1 MNKKLQRTRAVTRLA
16 ACTAALTVCGSVA
29 AQTNV
34 TIYGSIDAGVTY
46 VTNEGGKNNFRMDG
60 GLSQGNRLGFR
71 GSEELGGGNKAIFV
85 LENGF
90 AVDTGAARPN
100 GQIFGR
106 QSYVG
111 LSGPAGTIAMGRL
124 VDFMGEK
131 AALYNVGYAGF
142 GGLYSVHL
150 LDLDRLSGVPV
161 NNAVRYL
168 SPNIGDFTFGAMY
181 AFSERAGDAAG
192 NDRTI
197 SLMAHYLAGP
207 VSIAT
212 FYTEVKGGTLDVS
225 QLIGKPLGTEVWGG
239 NASRN
244 YGVGGSYDFGKLL
257 AFGIVTQSRFSAI
270 NGGATKQAMVYE
282 AGGRYRFN
290 ATTAF
295 GLGYTHTQA
304 EGLRFGQ
311 LSSGLDYMLS
321 KRTDVYLMSSYER
334 ASGRATSA
342 AIAALPVSGGSSQ
355 MLFRVGM
362 RHRF

>member
-1 MNKKLQRTRAVTRLA
+1 MNKKLQRTMALA
-16 ACTAALTVCGSVA
+16 ACSAALAALAICSSA
-29 AQTNV
+29 SAQTNV
-34 TIYGSIDAGVTY
+34 TIYGSVDAGVTY
-46 VTNEGGKNNFRMDG
+46 VNNEGGKRNFRMDG
-60 GLSQGNRLGFR
+60 GLSQGNRLGFK
-71 GSEELGGGNKAIFV
+71 GSEDLGGGNKAIFV

-90 AVDTGAARPN
+90 AVDTGMARPN

-111 LSGPAGTIAMGRL
+111 LSGPAGTFAMGRL

-150 LDLDRLSGVPV
+150 LDIDRLSGVPV

-197 SLMAHYLAGP
+197 SLMAHYLSGP

-212 FYTEVKGGTLDVS
+212 FYTEVKGATLDVS

-239 NASRN
+239 SASRN
-244 YGVGGSYDFGKLL
+244 VGVGGSYDFGKFL
-257 AFGIVTQSRFSAI
+257 AFGMVTQTRLTAI
-270 NGGATKQAMVYE
+270 NDGASKKAMVYE

-290 ATTAF
+290 ATTALGF
-295 GLGYTHTQA
+295 GYMHTLA
-304 EGLRFGQ
+304 EGMRFGQ

-334 ASGRATSA
+334 AAGRATSA
-342 AIAALPVSGGSSQ
+342 AIAALPVSGGNSQ

>member
-1 MNKKLQRTRAVTRLA
+1 MNKKLQQAIAVSKLA
-16 ACTAALTVCGSVA
+16 ACSAALGLCAHVS

-34 TIYGSIDAGVTY
+34 TLYGSVDAGVTY
-46 VTNEGGKNNFRMDG
+46 VNNEGGNHNLRMDG

-71 GSEELGGGNKAIFV
+71 GSEELGGGNKAIFA

-111 LSGPAGTIAMGRL
+111 LSGPAGTLTMGRL

-150 LDLDRLSGVPV
+150 LDHDRLSGVPM
-161 NNAVRYL
+161 NDAVRYL
-168 SPNIGDFTFGAMY
+168 SPNIGNFTFGAMH
-181 AFSERAGDAAG
+181 AFSERTGEAAG
-192 NDRTI
+192 KDRTI

-212 FYTEVKGGTLDVS
+212 FYTEVKGATLDVS

-239 NASRN
+239 RASRN
-244 YGVGGSYDFGKLL
+244 YGVGGSYDFGQFL
-257 AFGIVTQSRFSAI
+257 AFALVTQSRFTALNESPR
-270 NGGATKQAMVYE
+270 KQVTVYE
-282 AGGRYRFN
+282 VGGRYRFS
-290 ATTAF
+290 ATTAL
-295 GLGYTHTQA
+295 GLGYTHTLA
-304 EGLRFGQ
+304 EGMRFGQ

-342 AIAALPVSGGSSQ
+342 AIAALPVSGGNSQ